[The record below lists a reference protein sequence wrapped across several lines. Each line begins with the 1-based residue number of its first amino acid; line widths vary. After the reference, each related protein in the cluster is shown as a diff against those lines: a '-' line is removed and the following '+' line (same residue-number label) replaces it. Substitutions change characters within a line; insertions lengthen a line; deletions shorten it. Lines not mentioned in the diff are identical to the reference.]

1 MSAVRPIRR
10 FDAST
15 FPTRIAAEADEPSG
29 DAAAS
34 LGSDLRER
42 GRIWAFAAEAA
53 AQALADAGLAP
64 HGAWA
69 AAAGLSLAT
78 GMGTYGHAEV
88 FAAAAAGASRD
99 GFDGRSFA
107 EELRRGLLPHA
118 ADRQSPGALA
128 ARLARAAGIG
138 GPLLASMTACAG
150 GTQAIGDAFRW
161 VRRGEADVVLAG
173 ASDSEIYPMGLA
185 SFCLLGALS
194 RRNDEP
200 ARASRPFDA
209 GRDGFVLGEGA
220 GFVVLEER
228 EHALARGA
236 SVLAEVAGFG
246 SACDAF
252 RVTDPHPEGLG
263 AVLAMRRALDDA
275 GLSPGDVGYVN
286 AHGTSTPGGD
296 RVEARALGGGLRRAA
311 RRRRRQ
317 LDEVDDR
324 APHRG
329 RGRRGGDR
337 DRALAPGR
345 PRPPDAQPGVARP
358 RVRDRHRSR
367 RSPARRPA
375 RGAVELLRVR
385 RADGLPGVRAGVK
398 IRLSPPRPVAR
409 ALGRLYGALH
419 GTLRVEGLL
428 PDGSRVTPAAYPF
441 GSEVFALCERDA
453 FALGG
458 ILGRARFTTLIAP
471 GRDGD
476 WATEVVEALGGRVVR
491 GATETGRRP
500 GARSASFATCPET
513 TDPLALVV
521 DGPLGPSGVAKG
533 GAVVCAARTG
543 RPLRPLGAAARRAL
557 VVTRSWSKIWLPL
570 PFSRVVVVVGEPL
583 PVPAGLDRAGRERLA
598 GELTVRLAE
607 VRRRALAEV
616 SKVEDVTGVPEAAA

>member
-1 MSAVRPIRR
+1 
-10 FDAST
+10 
-15 FPTRIAAEADEPSG
+15 
-29 DAAAS
+29 
-34 LGSDLRER
+34 
-42 GRIWAFAAEAA
+42 
-53 AQALADAGLAP
+53 
-64 HGAWA
+64 
-69 AAAGLSLAT
+69 
-78 GMGTYGHAEV
+78 MGTYGHAEV
-88 FAAAAAGASRD
+88 FAAAAAGASQS

-128 ARLARAAGIG
+128 ARLAHAAGIG
-138 GPLLASMTACAG
+138 GPVLASMTACAG

-209 GRDGFVLGEGA
+209 ERDGFVLGEGA

-228 EHALARGA
+228 ERALARGA

-296 RVEARALGGGLRRAA
+296 RVEARALGEVFGARLAGVAVSSTKSMIGHLTVAAGAVEAIVTALSLRDGLVHPTLNQESPDPECAIDTVPEGA
-311 RRRRRQ
+311 RR
-317 LDEVDDR
+317 VD
-324 APHRG
+324 
-329 RGRRGGDR
+329 
-337 DRALAPGR
+337 L
-345 PRPPDAQPGVARP
+345 Q
-358 RVRDRHRSR
+358 
-367 RSPARRPA
+367 

-409 ALGRLYGALH
+409 TLGRLYGALH
-419 GTLRVEGLL
+419 GTLRLETAPPGRVAGVARRLPVRTGGLRVLREGRL
-428 PDGSRVTPAAYPF
+428 RRR
-441 GSEVFALCERDA
+441 RDPRLRA
-453 FALGG
+453 VHDAR
-458 ILGRARFTTLIAP
+458 RARPRRRLGDRGRGGARGPGRP
-471 GRDGD
+471 GRDG
-476 WATEVVEALGGRVVR
+476 
-491 GATETGRRP
+491 TGRRA
-500 GARSASFATCPET
+500 GARTP
-513 TDPLALVV
+513 PP
-521 DGPLGPSGVAKG
+521 GP
-533 GAVVCAARTG
+533 AR
-543 RPLRPLGAAARRAL
+543 
-557 VVTRSWSKIWLPL
+557 
-570 PFSRVVVVVGEPL
+570 
-583 PVPAGLDRAGRERLA
+583 
-598 GELTVRLAE
+598 
-607 VRRRALAEV
+607 RRRASRPRRRRAARPVGSREGRRRRLRGPDGPAAPPRGGGGPDGVRRPAELVEGLAPAPLLARRRRHRRAPPGAGRPRPRGARAR
-616 SKVEDVTGVPEAAA
+616 SPAS

>member
-1 MSAVRPIRR
+1 MTVRRRVVVTGIGLVAPSAPDARTLWANLLGGVSAVRPIRR
-10 FDAST
+10 FDASS

-34 LGSDLRER
+34 LGSDLKER
-42 GRIWAFAAEAA
+42 GRIWGFAAEAA

-64 HGAWA
+64 RGAWA

-88 FAAAAAGASRD
+88 FSAAAAGASRS

-128 ARLARAAGIG
+128 ARLASAAGIG

-236 SVLAEVAGFG
+236 DLLAEVAGFG

-252 RVTDPHPEGLG
+252 RVTDPHPQALG

-275 GLSPGDVGYVN
+275 GLFPGDVGYVN

-296 RVEARALGGGLRRAA
+296 RVEVRALREVFGARLPGIPISSTKSMIGHLTVAA
-311 RRRRRQ
+311 
-317 LDEVDDR
+317 
-324 APHRG
+324 
-329 RGRRGGDR
+329 
-337 DRALAPGR
+337 
-345 PRPPDAQPGVARP
+345 
-358 RVRDRHRSR
+358 
-367 RSPARRPA
+367 
-375 RGAVELLRVR
+375 GAVEAIVTALSLRNGLVHPTVNQESPDPECAVDTVAEGIR
-385 RADGLPGVRAGVK
+385 HVGFRAA
-398 IRLSPPRPVAR
+398 LS
-409 ALGRLYGALH
+409 
-419 GTLRVEGLL
+419 
-428 PDGSRVTPAAYPF
+428 S
-441 GSEVFALCERDA
+441 
-453 FALGG
+453 
-458 ILGRARFTTLIAP
+458 
-471 GRDGD
+471 
-476 WATEVVEALGGRVVR
+476 
-491 GATETGRRP
+491 
-500 GARSASFATCPET
+500 SFAFGGQTAC
-513 TDPLALVV
+513 LAF
-521 DGPLGPSGVAKG
+521 
-533 GAVVCAARTG
+533 
-543 RPLRPLGAAARRAL
+543 LRA
-557 VVTRSWSKIWLPL
+557 
-570 PFSRVVVVVGEPL
+570 
-583 PVPAGLDRAGRERLA
+583 
-598 GELTVRLAE
+598 
-607 VRRRALAEV
+607 
-616 SKVEDVTGVPEAAA
+616 

>member
-1 MSAVRPIRR
+1 MTARRRVVVTGAGLVAPGASGVRALWANLLGGVSTIRPIRR
-10 FDAST
+10 FDASS

-29 DAAAS
+29 GAAQS
-34 LGSDLRER
+34 LGSGLEGR

-53 AQALADAGLAP
+53 AQALADAGLTP

-69 AAAGLSLAT
+69 AAAGLSLAS

-88 FAAAAAGASRD
+88 FSAAAAGASRS

-128 ARLARAAGIG
+128 TRLARSAGIG
-138 GPLLASMTACAG
+138 GPVLASMTACAG

-228 EHALARGA
+228 ELALARGA

-296 RVEARALGGGLRRAA
+296 RVEARALGEVFGTRLGGIAVSSTKSMIGHLTVAA
-311 RRRRRQ
+311 
-317 LDEVDDR
+317 
-324 APHRG
+324 
-329 RGRRGGDR
+329 
-337 DRALAPGR
+337 
-345 PRPPDAQPGVARP
+345 
-358 RVRDRHRSR
+358 
-367 RSPARRPA
+367 
-375 RGAVELLRVR
+375 GAVEAIVTALSLRDGIVHPTLNQESPDPECRIDTVPEGAR
-385 RADGLPGVRAGVK
+385 RVDLHAALSNSFAFGGQTACLAFVRA
-398 IRLSPPRPVAR
+398 
-409 ALGRLYGALH
+409 
-419 GTLRVEGLL
+419 
-428 PDGSRVTPAAYPF
+428 
-441 GSEVFALCERDA
+441 
-453 FALGG
+453 
-458 ILGRARFTTLIAP
+458 
-471 GRDGD
+471 
-476 WATEVVEALGGRVVR
+476 
-491 GATETGRRP
+491 
-500 GARSASFATCPET
+500 
-513 TDPLALVV
+513 
-521 DGPLGPSGVAKG
+521 
-533 GAVVCAARTG
+533 
-543 RPLRPLGAAARRAL
+543 
-557 VVTRSWSKIWLPL
+557 
-570 PFSRVVVVVGEPL
+570 
-583 PVPAGLDRAGRERLA
+583 
-598 GELTVRLAE
+598 
-607 VRRRALAEV
+607 
-616 SKVEDVTGVPEAAA
+616 